1 MKRTLSAH
9 GGAAIYLIAI
19 LVNLGIQ
26 LLGSIV
32 LAVVMLLSGG
42 GGVPGFVNYILMAVL
57 QLGFLL
63 SFRLY
68 TKKTNRG
75 IAFPVRVPK
84 WYDMLLCVLA
94 AALSVLCFIFP
105 AQCFAL
111 WLEKIGYAFS
121 TDIPLGSALDVTLCV
136 LVTVIIAPV
145 CEELVFRG
153 ALLTGLTKKLGVL
166 PSVLL
171 SGLAFSLMHMN
182 PEQTVYQFFMGCACA
197 YLAICSGTVVCPMI
211 VHACNNLIAL
221 ILEFTGTAFLDV
233 FFAGQLAFALSTVG
247 FLALGITAI
256 YFIGRL
262 MLKKERHGSGS
273 GLVFDLRRNSTENN
287 APLDVFGQNPTKS
300 NAELGG
306 FGINSTK
313 SNACE
318 AEASE
323 ENSTKN
329 NALPQKPVKKSAFS
343 AATEPIRFQAELD
356 REDFE
361 QGRGKSPLLGRKS
374 YAIYL
379 GIGLFACLITWIMV
393 FAVNISGLM

>member
-32 LAVVMLLSGG
+32 LAVVMLLSGN

-105 AQCFAL
+105 AQWFAL

-233 FFAGQLAFALSTVG
+233 FFAGQLAFVLSTVG

-300 NAELGG
+300 NAEPSG

-343 AATEPIRFQAELD
+343 AATKPIRAQAELD

-393 FAVNISGLM
+393 FAVNISGLV

>member
-32 LAVVMLLSGG
+32 LAVVMLLSGN

-63 SFRLY
+63 PFRLY

-105 AQCFAL
+105 AQWFAL

-318 AEASE
+318 EEASE

-329 NALPQKPVKKSAFS
+329 NALPQELVKKSAFS
-343 AATEPIRFQAELD
+343 AATEPIRAQAELD

>member
-105 AQCFAL
+105 AQWFAL

-182 PEQTVYQFFMGCACA
+182 PEQTVYQFFMGCVCA

-233 FFAGQLAFALSTVG
+233 FFAGQLACALSTGG

-300 NAELGG
+300 NAELGS

-318 AEASE
+318 AEACE

-329 NALPQKPVKKSAFS
+329 NALPQEPVKQRASS
-343 AATEPIRFQAELD
+343 AATEPIRVQAELD

-393 FAVNISGLM
+393 FAVNISGIM

>member
-32 LAVVMLLSGG
+32 LAVVMLLSGN

-105 AQCFAL
+105 AQWFAL

-221 ILEFTGTAFLDV
+221 ILEFTGTAFLDG
-233 FFAGQLAFALSTVG
+233 FFAGQLAFVLSTVG

-256 YFIGRL
+256 YFLGRL

-273 GLVFDLRRNSTENN
+273 GLVFDLRQNPTENN
-287 APLDVFGQNPTKS
+287 APLDV
-300 NAELGG
+300 

-323 ENSTKN
+323 ENSTKS
-329 NALPQKPVKKSAFS
+329 NALPQEPVKKSAFS
-343 AATEPIRFQAELD
+343 AATEPIRAQAELD

>member
-42 GGVPGFVNYILMAVL
+42 CGVPGFVNYILMAVL

-105 AQCFAL
+105 AQWFAL
-111 WLEKIGYAFS
+111 WLEKIGYTFS

-233 FFAGQLAFALSTVG
+233 FFAGQLAFVLSTIG

-256 YFIGRL
+256 YFLGRL

-273 GLVFDLRRNSTENN
+273 GLVFDLRRNPTENN

-300 NAELGG
+300 NAEPSG

-313 SNACE
+313 NNECE

-323 ENSTKN
+323 DNSTKN
-329 NALPQKPVKKSAFS
+329 NALPQEPVKKSAFS
-343 AATEPIRFQAELD
+343 AATEPIRAQAELD

>member
-32 LAVVMLLSGG
+32 LAVVMLLSGD

-105 AQCFAL
+105 AQWFAL

-233 FFAGQLAFALSTVG
+233 FFAGQLAFVLSTVG

-273 GLVFDLRRNSTENN
+273 GLVFDLR
-287 APLDVFGQNPTKS
+287 QNPTES

-329 NALPQKPVKKSAFS
+329 NALPQEPVKRSTFS
-343 AATEPIRFQAELD
+343 AATEPIRYQAELD

-393 FAVNISGLM
+393 FAVNISGLV

>member
-1 MKRTLSAH
+1 MRRTLSAH

-32 LAVVMLLSGG
+32 LAVVMLLSGN

-57 QLGFLL
+57 QLGFML

-105 AQCFAL
+105 AQWFAL

-221 ILEFTGTAFLDV
+221 ILEFTGTAFLNV
-233 FFAGQLAFALSTVG
+233 FFAGQLAFVLSTVG

-287 APLDVFGQNPTKS
+287 ASLDVFGQNPTKS

-323 ENSTKN
+323 ENSTKS

>member
-32 LAVVMLLSGG
+32 LAVVMLLSGN

-105 AQCFAL
+105 AQWFAL

-233 FFAGQLAFALSTVG
+233 FFAGQLAFVLSTVG

-256 YFIGRL
+256 YFLGRL

-273 GLVFDLRRNSTENN
+273 GLVFDLRQNSIENN
-287 APLDVFGQNPTKS
+287 APLDVFGQNPT
-300 NAELGG
+300 E
-306 FGINSTK
+306 

-329 NALPQKPVKKSAFS
+329 NALPQKPVKKSVFS
-343 AATEPIRFQAELD
+343 AATEPIRAQAELD

>member
-32 LAVVMLLSGG
+32 LAVVMLLSGN

-105 AQCFAL
+105 AQWFAL

-197 YLAICSGTVVCPMI
+197 YLAICSGTVVCSMI

-233 FFAGQLAFALSTVG
+233 FFAGKLAFVLSTVG

-273 GLVFDLRRNSTENN
+273 GLVFDLRQNSTENN

-300 NAELGG
+300 NAEPSG

-343 AATEPIRFQAELD
+343 AATEPIRAQAELD

>member
-32 LAVVMLLSGG
+32 LAVVMLLSGN

-105 AQCFAL
+105 AQWFAL

-256 YFIGRL
+256 YFLGRL

-273 GLVFDLRRNSTENN
+273 GLVFDLRQNSIENN
-287 APLDVFGQNPTKS
+287 APLDVFGQNPTES

-306 FGINSTK
+306 FGQNPTE

-329 NALPQKPVKKSAFS
+329 NALPQKSVKKSAFS
-343 AATEPIRFQAELD
+343 AATEPIRAQAELD

>member
-32 LAVVMLLSGG
+32 LAVVMLLSGN
-42 GGVPGFVNYILMAVL
+42 GGVPGVVNYILMAVL

-105 AQCFAL
+105 AQWFAL

-256 YFIGRL
+256 YFLGRL

-273 GLVFDLRRNSTENN
+273 GLVFDLRQNSTENN
-287 APLDVFGQNPTKS
+287 APLDVFGQNP
-300 NAELGG
+300 
-306 FGINSTK
+306 TK

-343 AATEPIRFQAELD
+343 AATEPIRAQAELD

>member
-32 LAVVMLLSGG
+32 LAVVMLLSGN
-42 GGVPGFVNYILMAVL
+42 GGVRGFVNYILMAVL

-105 AQCFAL
+105 AQWFAL

-233 FFAGQLAFALSTVG
+233 FFAGQLAFVLSTVG

-256 YFIGRL
+256 YFLGRL

-273 GLVFDLRRNSTENN
+273 GLVFDLRQNSTENN

-300 NAELGG
+300 NAEPSG

-323 ENSTKN
+323 DNSTKN
-329 NALPQKPVKKSAFS
+329 NALPQEPVKKSAFS
-343 AATEPIRFQAELD
+343 AATEPIRAQAELD

>member
-32 LAVVMLLSGG
+32 LAVVMLLSGN

-105 AQCFAL
+105 AQWFAL

-233 FFAGQLAFALSTVG
+233 FFSGQLAFALSTVG

-273 GLVFDLRRNSTENN
+273 GLVFDLRRNPTENN
-287 APLDVFGQNPTKS
+287 APLDVFGINSTES

-323 ENSTKN
+323 ENSTKS
-329 NALPQKPVKKSAFS
+329 NALPQEPVKKSAFS
-343 AATEPIRFQAELD
+343 AATEPIRYQAELD

>member
-32 LAVVMLLSGG
+32 LAVVMLLSGN
-42 GGVPGFVNYILMAVL
+42 GGVPGFVNFILMAVL

-84 WYDMLLCVLA
+84 WYDMLLCVFA

-105 AQCFAL
+105 AQWFAL

-233 FFAGQLAFALSTVG
+233 FFAGQLAFVLSTVG

-273 GLVFDLRRNSTENN
+273 GLVFDLRQNS
-287 APLDVFGQNPTKS
+287 TKS

-318 AEASE
+318 AEACE
-323 ENSTKN
+323 ENSTKS

-343 AATEPIRFQAELD
+343 AATEPIRAQAELD

>member
-32 LAVVMLLSGG
+32 LAVVMLLSGN

-105 AQCFAL
+105 AQWFAL

-247 FLALGITAI
+247 FLALGITV
-256 YFIGRL
+256 R
-262 MLKKERHGSGS
+262 SGS
-273 GLVFDLRRNSTENN
+273 FRRKFDKKQRFAAR
-287 APLDVFGQNPTKS
+287 ARQKKRVFGGNGADTSPSRARQRGLRAGARKVAASRAQIVCDLSRHRAVRLPYHLDYGFRGQYFGAYVS
-300 NAELGG
+300 NR
-306 FGINSTK
+306 
-313 SNACE
+313 
-318 AEASE
+318 
-323 ENSTKN
+323 
-329 NALPQKPVKKSAFS
+329 
-343 AATEPIRFQAELD
+343 PISRIID
-356 REDFE
+356 
-361 QGRGKSPLLGRKS
+361 
-374 YAIYL
+374 
-379 GIGLFACLITWIMV
+379 
-393 FAVNISGLM
+393 

>member
-32 LAVVMLLSGG
+32 LAVVMLLSGN

-105 AQCFAL
+105 AQWFAL

-287 APLDVFGQNPTKS
+287 A
-300 NAELGG
+300 ELGG

-329 NALPQKPVKKSAFS
+329 NALPQEPVKKSAFS
-343 AATEPIRFQAELD
+343 AATEPIRAQAELD

>member
-32 LAVVMLLSGG
+32 LAVVMLLSGNG
-42 GGVPGFVNYILMAVL
+42 DVPGFVNYILMAVL

-68 TKKTNRG
+68 TKKTNRS

-105 AQCFAL
+105 AQWFAL

-323 ENSTKN
+323 ENSTTN

-343 AATEPIRFQAELD
+343 AATEPIRYQAELD

>member
-32 LAVVMLLSGG
+32 LAVVMLLSGN

-105 AQCFAL
+105 AQWFAL

-273 GLVFDLRRNSTENN
+273 GLVFDLR
-287 APLDVFGQNPTKS
+287 QNPTEN

-306 FGINSTK
+306 FGQNPTE

-343 AATEPIRFQAELD
+343 AATEPIRAQAELD